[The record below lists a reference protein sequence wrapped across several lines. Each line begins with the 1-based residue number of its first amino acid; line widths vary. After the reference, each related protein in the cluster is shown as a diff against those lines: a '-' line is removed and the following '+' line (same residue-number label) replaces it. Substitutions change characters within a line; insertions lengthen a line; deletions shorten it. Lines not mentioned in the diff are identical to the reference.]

1 MNRKK
6 LKVGITGNIG
16 SGKSLF
22 SEYIRESGFQV
33 LNADEISK
41 DILANDSEVR
51 EKIIKKFGK
60 EAYLNN
66 LSDRQAG
73 KINKKYLAEKIFT
86 TPENVFFVNSL
97 LHPKVINE
105 LGQRMT
111 YQLKKSDFV
120 FVEAALIYES
130 GMEEMF
136 DYVVL
141 VISDLNVRKERKV
154 SIDNLKAEDFMNREN
169 HQIKEIEKK
178 KKADFIFENNGTK
191 EELKTKAGLLL
202 NILGGLSN

>member
-1 MNRKK
+1 MKEKK
-6 LKVGITGNIG
+6 LKIGITGNIG

-22 SEYIRESGFQV
+22 SEYISESGFHV
-33 LNADEISK
+33 LSADEISK

-60 EAYLNN
+60 EAFLNN
-66 LSDRQAG
+66 
-73 KINKKYLAEKIFT
+73 KINRKYLAEKIFT

-97 LHPKVINE
+97 LHPKVLDE
-105 LGQRMT
+105 LEKRMIDC
-111 YQLKKSDFV
+111 LKNSDLV

-130 GMEEMF
+130 GMEGMF

-141 VISDLNVRKERKV
+141 ITSNLKLRKERK
-154 SIDNLKAEDFMNREN
+154 INFDKLKAEDFMNREN
-169 HQIKEIEKK
+169 HQIKELEKK
-178 KKADFIFENNGTK
+178 KRADFIFENDGTK
-191 EELKTKAGLLL
+191 DELKTKAGLLL

>member
-1 MNRKK
+1 MKEKK
-6 LKVGITGNIG
+6 LKIGITGNIG

-22 SEYIRESGFQV
+22 SEYISESGFHV
-33 LNADEISK
+33 LSADEISK

-60 EAYLNN
+60 EAFLNN
-66 LSDRQAG
+66 
-73 KINKKYLAEKIFT
+73 KINRKYLAEKIFT

-97 LHPKVINE
+97 LHPRVLDE
-105 LGQRMT
+105 LEKRMT
-111 YQLKKSDFV
+111 ECLEKSDLV

-130 GMEEMF
+130 GMEGMF

-141 VISDLNVRKERKV
+141 ITSNLKLRKERK
-154 SIDNLKAEDFMNREN
+154 INFDKLKAEDFMNREN
-169 HQIKEIEKK
+169 HQIKELEKK
-178 KKADFIFENNGTK
+178 KRADFIFENDGTK
-191 EELKTKAGLLL
+191 DELKTKAGLLL